1 MRRETDTWGTP
12 WPAAKETRA
21 SRVFCQSRGWFF
33 YWFGQ
38 PVKNMV
44 DGVVAMVGVGVVE
57 VVVVAM
63 VVVVVVGMF
72 AGVA

>member
-1 MRRETDTWGTP
+1 M
-12 WPAAKETRA
+12 A
-21 SRVFCQSRGWFF
+21 SGEGDESVAGLCQSRGWFF